1 MPMQRISKRIYYGW
15 LIVAASGGME
25 FANAATA
32 IGILTIFVIP
42 FTEEFGWSR
51 TEISAVTSVG
61 AILGASLAPF
71 SGRLVDRIGSRW
83 VLVLGG
89 TLVVVACVYLA
100 SVQTLLGFYV
110 GYTIARTADQG
121 LIKIGAA
128 PAVGKWFQR
137 YRGRAIALVFF
148 SGSAGI
154 MVMAPLVQLAIGAW
168 GWRAAWL
175 LLAAVMAVLGIV
187 PSFALIRRQPEDYG
201 LVLDGG
207 PGPDADAPLVPAF
220 ERNEPDRWTL
230 RQVAATPPF
239 WLILTS
245 LFLASTAGSGV
256 TLHLVPHLTQ
266 QGLSTGQAVGVI
278 SVMSTSSAVGILALG
293 FLAERV
299 PPRLLMACVC
309 LTTATDIGVLILAD
323 NLAEAYLF
331 AFLHGVAL
339 GGLNTLAPILWASY
353 YGRGVLGSIHGLSR
367 ASQVAGFALGPLI
380 LGIAFDRWGR
390 YQDALA
396 YLAVLAVISFVL
408 VVAAKRPRGSGK
420 SVATPT

>member
-201 LVLDGG
+201 
-207 PGPDADAPLVPAF
+207 
-220 ERNEPDRWTL
+220 
-230 RQVAATPPF
+230 
-239 WLILTS
+239 
-245 LFLASTAGSGV
+245 
-256 TLHLVPHLTQ
+256 
-266 QGLSTGQAVGVI
+266 
-278 SVMSTSSAVGILALG
+278 
-293 FLAERV
+293 
-299 PPRLLMACVC
+299 
-309 LTTATDIGVLILAD
+309 
-323 NLAEAYLF
+323 
-331 AFLHGVAL
+331 
-339 GGLNTLAPILWASY
+339 
-353 YGRGVLGSIHGLSR
+353 
-367 ASQVAGFALGPLI
+367 
-380 LGIAFDRWGR
+380 
-390 YQDALA
+390 
-396 YLAVLAVISFVL
+396 
-408 VVAAKRPRGSGK
+408 
-420 SVATPT
+420 

>member
-128 PAVGKWFQR
+128 PAVGN
-137 YRGRAIALVFF
+137 
-148 SGSAGI
+148 GS
-154 MVMAPLVQLAIGAW
+154 
-168 GWRAAWL
+168 R
-175 LLAAVMAVLGIV
+175 GIV
-187 PSFALIRRQPEDYG
+187 AEPSL
-201 LVLDGG
+201 
-207 PGPDADAPLVPAF
+207 
-220 ERNEPDRWTL
+220 
-230 RQVAATPPF
+230 
-239 WLILTS
+239 
-245 LFLASTAGSGV
+245 
-256 TLHLVPHLTQ
+256 
-266 QGLSTGQAVGVI
+266 
-278 SVMSTSSAVGILALG
+278 
-293 FLAERV
+293 
-299 PPRLLMACVC
+299 
-309 LTTATDIGVLILAD
+309 
-323 NLAEAYLF
+323 
-331 AFLHGVAL
+331 
-339 GGLNTLAPILWASY
+339 
-353 YGRGVLGSIHGLSR
+353 
-367 ASQVAGFALGPLI
+367 
-380 LGIAFDRWGR
+380 
-390 YQDALA
+390 
-396 YLAVLAVISFVL
+396 
-408 VVAAKRPRGSGK
+408 
-420 SVATPT
+420 

>member
-1 MPMQRISKRIYYGW
+1 MQRISKRIYYGW

-207 PGPDADAPLVPAF
+207 PGPDADAPLVP
-220 ERNEPDRWTL
+220 
-230 RQVAATPPF
+230 PF

-331 AFLHGVAL
+331 AFLHGVAS